1 MFSPRKNKKH
11 IFFAK
16 IISDPIWACLALHS
30 LNLIPLKVHFSFKF
44 ASVPAWGSRNFS
56 NIIQIF
62 SRDIHT
68 YFKGLQWN
76 CMISKGNVYQLKFF
90 VAPKLDKVSKSSNSI
105 LRPLNRK
112 SILFSLSKPD
122 NFYRSPILVG
132 GRLGGWVGGGWW
144 CRARKFDWSFG
155 CHQDMTLHQENI
167 ITNVLIITRYGY
179 MPTRL
184 LIQEDI
190 WQLGEE
196 QHKYKYVNTQIQ
208 IQVVTRRH
216 VATGRG
222 ATQTENWKEVSG
234 SWYLLESNWGKKQP
248 RNPSVEYLRS
258 IPICLLFWKFLSV
271 KACVG
276 LGVPIP
282 P

>member
-112 SILFSLSKPD
+112 RYFIQSLQARQFLQIS
-122 NFYRSPILVG
+122 NFG
-132 GRLGGWVGGGWW
+132 GWPVWGLGGWWLMVQSAQVWLIVW
-144 CRARKFDWSFG
+144 LSSRYDFASRKHHHQCPHHHKIWLCQPG
-155 CHQDMTLHQENI
+155 C
-167 ITNVLIITRYGY
+167 
-179 MPTRL
+179 
-184 LIQEDI
+184 
-190 WQLGEE
+190 
-196 QHKYKYVNTQIQ
+196 
-208 IQVVTRRH
+208 
-216 VATGRG
+216 
-222 ATQTENWKEVSG
+222 
-234 SWYLLESNWGKKQP
+234 
-248 RNPSVEYLRS
+248 
-258 IPICLLFWKFLSV
+258 
-271 KACVG
+271 
-276 LGVPIP
+276 
-282 P
+282 

>member
-179 MPTRL
+179 ANPV
-184 LIQEDI
+184 
-190 WQLGEE
+190 
-196 QHKYKYVNTQIQ
+196 VN
-208 IQVVTRRH
+208 TRRH
-216 VATGRG
+216 LAAGRG
-222 ATQTENWKEVSG
+222 ATQIQIRKYTNTNTGCYKKTCRNWEG
-234 SWYLLESNWGKKQP
+234 SNTDRELEGSKWKLILVRKQ
-248 RNPSVEYLRS
+248 
-258 IPICLLFWKFLSV
+258 
-271 KACVG
+271 
-276 LGVPIP
+276 LG
-282 P
+282 